1 MFESISLKGKLLL
14 ITNLLAVSLLT
25 VGSIGVYTV
34 RNVSKKYQHVSD
46 KNLPSTISIGRMRI
60 AANQANIAV
69 LALNLPGNSKEE
81 VEAAKNMIPRALDGY
96 RQADKEYTEIP
107 FGEGEEEIYKTQNEA
122 WKKFSAMVQNIA
134 ELSNSNKPE
143 DKTKVLEILH
153 KNFMKVRSDYF
164 GKVEKLFKYHE
175 KDASDSVARAISAAS
190 EGNVLAIS
198 VALLGFIAA
207 VSIGFL
213 FSSVLSKTLSE
224 IASNLSG
231 GAEQVA
237 ATAENVSSASEELS
251 SAATEQASSLQETA
265 SSIEQMNAT
274 VTKNASSALRS
285 SELAQNGS
293 QNAQK
298 GKEVVG
304 NMIQVIDEI
313 NRSNVEIMQQIEAS
327 NNEISNIV
335 KVISEIG
342 NKTKVINDI
351 VFQTKLLSFNASV
364 EAARAGEHGKGFA
377 VVAEEVGN
385 LAQMSGNAAKE
396 ISAMLEG
403 SIQKVENIVTDT
415 RTKVERLIENGKQ
428 KVESGASVAKRCGE
442 VLDDIVKG
450 IFELNTMATEISASS
465 QEQAQGVQ
473 EITRAMGQ
481 LDQVT
486 QQNASAS
493 GQVASAAEEMAAQ
506 AGILRSMVQRLM
518 STVRGRAKASK
529 IIASDKQGG
538 KREKSKPVS
547 TPKRGV
553 KSVAGASNVVALDLQ
568 KTSPRS
574 GEKFKNA
581 VGGGAIPVETDSRFE
596 DI

>member
-1 MFESISLKGKLLL
+1 MFERISLKGKLLL
-14 ITNLLAVSLLT
+14 ITNLLALTLLL
-25 VGSIGVYTV
+25 VGGLGVYTV
-34 RNVSKKYQHVSD
+34 RNVSSKYQHISSV
-46 KNLPSTISIGRMRI
+46 NLPNIISMGRMRI
-60 AANQANIAV
+60 SANQANIAI

-81 VEAAKNMIPRALDGY
+81 VESAKSMVNRALESY
-96 RQADKEYTEIP
+96 QNSDKDYNEVP
-107 FGEGEEEIYKTQNEA
+107 FQEGEGEIYNVQKEA
-122 WKKFSAMVQNIA
+122 WKNFSAMIQKIV
-134 ELSNSNKPE
+134 ELSNTNNPE
-143 DKTKVLEILH
+143 DKAKLSELLH
-153 KNFMKVRSDYF
+153 KDFLKVRSDYF
-164 GKVEKLFKYHE
+164 GKLEKLFKYHE
-175 KDASDSVARAISAAS
+175 KDAADSVTKAISAANS
-190 EGNVLAIS
+190 GNILAIS
-198 VALLGFIAA
+198 VALFGFIAA
-207 VSIGFL
+207 VSVGFL
-213 FSSVLSKTLSE
+213 FSNVLSKTLSE
-224 IASNLSG
+224 IAASLSG
-231 GAEQVA
+231 GADQVA

-274 VTKNASSALRS
+274 VTKNASSAVRS

-313 NRSNVEIMQQIEAS
+313 NQSNVEIMRQIEAS
-327 NNEISNIV
+327 NHEISNIV

-415 RTKVERLIENGKQ
+415 KTKVERLIENGKQ

-442 VLDDIVKG
+442 VLDEIVRS
-450 IFELNTMATEISASS
+450 ILELNTMATEISASS

-506 AGILRSMVQRLM
+506 AGILRNMVQRLM
-518 STVRGRAKASK
+518 NTIRGS
-529 IIASDKQGG
+529 G
-538 KREKSKPVS
+538 KVNKVVVDGKSSGDRIYSKPVN
-547 TPKRGV
+547 TPKLGT
-553 KSVAGASNVVALDLQ
+553 KTIAGASNVVALDLQ
-568 KTSPRS
+568 KASPRAA
-574 GEKFKNA
+574 EKFKNA
-581 VGGGAIPVETDSRFE
+581 VGGGVIPVESDSRFE